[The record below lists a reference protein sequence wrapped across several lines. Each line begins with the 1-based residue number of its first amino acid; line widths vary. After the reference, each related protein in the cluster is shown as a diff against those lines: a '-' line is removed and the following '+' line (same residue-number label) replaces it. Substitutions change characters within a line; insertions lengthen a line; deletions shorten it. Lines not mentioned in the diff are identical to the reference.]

1 MCGKEETQQGSLGS
15 VGNTTEQS
23 PVGSEAEASVEI
35 ETKQEKSKGCW
46 VKKKCRSR
54 CIVPRD
60 AIGAR
65 MVAGLEREALRQ
77 GPGNV

>member
-35 ETKQEKSKGCW
+35 ETKQEKGKGYP
-46 VKKKCRSR
+46 VKRKMQEQMHCPQR
-54 CIVPRD
+54 C
-60 AIGAR
+60 
-65 MVAGLEREALRQ
+65 
-77 GPGNV
+77 